1 MKWVKY
7 TLFFLNQFVILINAQ
22 DFSVETW
29 RDHLPYSEFNQ
40 VVELGNFYYAAT
52 PYSIVEFD
60 NSDNEITK
68 LSTVN
73 GLSEIGISC
82 IAANNSYN
90 SLLIAYNSSNLDL
103 IKNGEITNI
112 SSILNSS
119 IIGDKTIYS
128 LYSYS
133 KYIYACTGFGI
144 VVIDIE
150 KKEIKDTYI
159 LGNNN
164 SQIKVK
170 DLHISND
177 TIYALTENEI
187 KYASLNNAFLS
198 NPSVWDSH
206 LLPQGIDINNLES
219 FSEDF
224 FVFGDLNIVF
234 KYSNN
239 QWDTIIY
246 QPNELLR
253 NFRVSDQKLITCTES
268 YATIYDQ
275 NLDTL
280 DLLYAYNGISGI
292 SPNDIIYGHGYYL
305 IADDSKGFMRL
316 KNNFSSERI
325 GQGGPFTNE
334 CFHLSS
340 NGENIYVAAGTP
352 DGTNWNKTFN
362 WHGIFQFNNNWSFYN
377 QTNIPLMLQE
387 IDTISSTL

>member
-7 TLFFLNQFVILINAQ
+7 TLFFLNQFILLINAQ
-22 DFSVETW
+22 DFSVGTW

-52 PYSIVEFD
+52 PYSIIEFD
-60 NSDNEITK
+60 NSNNEITK

-170 DLHISND
+170 DLNILND

-187 KYASLNNAFLS
+187 KYASLNNSFLS
-198 NPSVWDSH
+198 KPSKY
-206 LLPQGIDINNLES
+206 
-219 FSEDF
+219 FC
-224 FVFGDLNIVF
+224 IV
-234 KYSNN
+234 
-239 QWDTIIY
+239 
-246 QPNELLR
+246 
-253 NFRVSDQKLITCTES
+253 
-268 YATIYDQ
+268 
-275 NLDTL
+275 
-280 DLLYAYNGISGI
+280 
-292 SPNDIIYGHGYYL
+292 
-305 IADDSKGFMRL
+305 
-316 KNNFSSERI
+316 
-325 GQGGPFTNE
+325 
-334 CFHLSS
+334 
-340 NGENIYVAAGTP
+340 
-352 DGTNWNKTFN
+352 
-362 WHGIFQFNNNWSFYN
+362 
-377 QTNIPLMLQE
+377 
-387 IDTISSTL
+387 